1 MTDMNFAGGGQPPR
15 RPLSSRQRLGI
26 LAALIAI
33 ALVGVWF
40 AAIRDRKDAGEA
52 ALRASSTKAMGG
64 MADMPGMN
72 MSANGSVVLTA
83 SQVRQFGITF
93 GSVEERT
100 MSSTLRATGAVVT
113 PENRVVGVTT
123 KVNGF
128 VERLHVG
135 ATGVPVARG
144 QPLFDL
150 YSPEIV
156 AGQEELLLAR
166 RADRVVGGTAVPG
179 VPSASTD
186 LLSSARRRLALL
198 DVSDAVVEDVLR
210 TGRVHRTI
218 AVVAPASGIIT
229 EKMVIDGQGVT
240 AGMPL
245 FTIADLSVVWV
256 DVEVREGDA
265 SAVRTGQAV
274 DIEVAALPGRVFKG
288 RIELIQPLVDPAAR
302 TVRARVAVNNAGIGL
317 KPGMYATANVLI
329 PSRRTLTVPASA
341 VINTGT
347 RSVTFVDMGG
357 GRLMA
362 HDVETGSTA
371 GDYVEVLAGL
381 EPGQRVVTSAQFLL
395 ESESNIGEV
404 MKAMMSQTGSSDM
417 KMEMPPTSS
426 PARGRK

>member
-1 MTDMNFAGGGQPPR
+1 MTDMNFTGDGQRPPR
-15 RPLSSRQRLGI
+15 SLTARQRLGI
-26 LAALIAI
+26 LAAIVVV

-40 AAIRDRKDAGEA
+40 AATRDSKDAGEA
-52 ALRASSTKAMGG
+52 ALRANRTKATGG

-72 MSANGSVVLTA
+72 MSSDGSVQLSA
-83 SQVRQFGITF
+83 SQIRQFGITF

-128 VERLHVG
+128 IERLHVG
-135 ATGVPVARG
+135 ATAVPVARG
-144 QPLFDL
+144 QPLFDF

-179 VPSASTD
+179 MPSASTD
-186 LLSSARRRLALL
+186 LLASARRRLALL

-218 AVVAPASGIIT
+218 SVVAPASGIVT
-229 EKMVIDGQGVT
+229 EKMVVAGQGVT

-245 FTIADLSVVWV
+245 FTITDLSVVWV

-265 SAVRTGQAV
+265 GAVRAGQGV
-274 DIEVAALPGRVFKG
+274 DIEVAALPGRTFKG
-288 RIELIQPLVDPAAR
+288 RIELIQPMVDPAAR
-302 TVRARVAVNNAGIGL
+302 TVRARVAVNNVGIGL
-317 KPGMYATANVLI
+317 KPGMYATVNVLI

-347 RSVTFVDMGG
+347 RSVIFVDMGG
-357 GRLMA
+357 GRLMP
-362 HDVETGSTA
+362 HDVETGSAA
-371 GDYVEVLAGL
+371 GEYVEVLAGL

-404 MKAMMSQTGSSDM
+404 MKAMMGQTGSSDM
-417 KMEMPPTSS
+417 KMDMPPTSA